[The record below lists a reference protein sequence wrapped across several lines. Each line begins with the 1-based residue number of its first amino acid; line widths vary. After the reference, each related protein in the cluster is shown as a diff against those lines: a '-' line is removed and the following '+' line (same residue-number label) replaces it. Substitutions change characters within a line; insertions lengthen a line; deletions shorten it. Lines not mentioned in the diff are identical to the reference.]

1 VDNSGCVV
9 LVPVGS
15 AIHRDCEAGLRG
27 LENNGYAVRRVYGY
41 SAVDAARNQ
50 MASDALRDGYD
61 ELMWIDSDTGF
72 DPADVDRLRAHGL
85 PLVAGVCALKGARGV
100 ACHVVPG
107 TERLVFGARGG
118 LIPLH
123 YAGTGF
129 LLTHR
134 RVYADI
140 QHKLGLPT
148 CNERFGSPLV
158 PYFLPMVVPDGDG
171 HWYLSEDYAFCERA
185 RRAGYDIVADTTLR
199 LTHFGEYGYRWE
211 DAGGELSR
219 YGTYTLKLT

>member
-1 VDNSGCVV
+1 VDDATCVV

-15 AIHRDCEAGLRG
+15 FIHRDCEAGLRA
-27 LENNGYAVRRVYGY
+27 LEDKGYAVRRVYGY

-50 MASDALRDGYD
+50 MASDALRDGYE
-61 ELMWIDSDTGF
+61 ELMWIDSDIGF

-85 PLVAGVCALKGARGV
+85 PLVAGVYPQKGPQV
-100 ACHVVPG
+100 LACHVVPG
-107 TERLVFGARGG
+107 TGRMVFGTEGG
-118 LIPLH
+118 LVPLR

-140 QHKLGLPT
+140 QHELGLPT

-158 PYFLPMVVPDGDG
+158 PYFLPMVVPDGAG
-171 HWYLSEDYAFCERA
+171 HWYLAEDYAFCERA
-185 RRAGYDIVADTTLR
+185 RQAGYDIVADTTIR
-199 LTHFGEYGYRWE
+199 LAHFGDYGYRWE
-211 DAGGELSR
+211 DAGEELSR
-219 YGTYTLKLT
+219 YGTYTLHLT